1 MKLDSRVCFLVTH
14 SYLENS
20 VKSLERKGR
29 SNFAYWGWK
38 CQDGTRCDPQQFG
51 KFLLVAETKIN
62 LVKFL
67 ISDWPSNSKYSQVLN
82 GKDLYFT
89 IEHRTF
95 TVSANANGPY
105 KYPFAELS
113 GQQEEADTK
122 IFWCSQ
128 FVSQLGFGH
137 VSIVIID
144 VVVLANAP
152 SVKHTRRNLPR
163 VWNFR
168 RTGDLQRVW
177 KQFGEGDGECSSWN
191 TCY

>member
-1 MKLDSRVCFLVTH
+1 MKGDCLVCFFVTDY
-14 SYLENS
+14 YLEHL
-20 VKSLERKGR
+20 VKSFGRKGR
-29 SNFAYWGWK
+29 SNIGLLRMEASK
-38 CQDGTRCDPQQFG
+38 RNPVRLEQIR
-51 KFLLVAETKIN
+51 KFLSVAETKID
-62 LVKFL
+62 LVKSL
-67 ISDWPSNSKYSQVLN
+67 INDWSSNSKHSQVLN
-82 GKDLYFT
+82 SKDLYLT
-89 IEHRTF
+89 IESKAF
-95 TVSANANGPY
+95 VVSTNANGPY
-105 KYPFAELS
+105 KYPVAELS
-113 GQQEEADTK
+113 GQQEEADSK

-144 VVVLANAP
+144 VAVLANVP
-152 SVKHTRRNLPR
+152 SIKHRRRILSR